1 VTLEEEEFD
10 KMKAMTVSVGND
22 DGHKK
27 KSAPKKVDADFLPG
41 NKAIKLGLAR
51 A

>member
-1 VTLEEEEFD
+1 MMAD
-10 KMKAMTVSVGND
+10 
-22 DGHKK
+22 KK